1 MTFIILLIVTLTI
14 LLVLTDYIRPQNPI
28 SHSNFQELISNLK
41 FQFLSKAG
49 LIKSSEPSILHDPE
63 VLNCRIQPT
72 LWTQSEEVY
81 DAFTVQIKGSIRAP
95 DDMHYTTLQVKITD
109 VTDGINGTKPVHSR
123 VRQWQLQDSQVFCYS
138 ADLGKVP
145 QQVTTLLDWTDV
157 AQLHFDWLMFP
168 HKGTRDLQLS
178 TSILSRRDDEQLAYA
193 TCTFSYDNP
202 EFGYMDLQENILQ
215 TKTLAVALAFA
226 VGAVD
231 NKLYDC
237 EVEFI
242 KSWVEENFD
251 SDQAS
256 DEDRCKLERALNET
270 IAFFRE
276 GNRLDTLTICK
287 EVVEISPLA
296 ERYDILD
303 LCLHVAQANG
313 VATAEEIALLKN
325 MAAWLEVDA
334 DRFREMVGRILPVD
348 MHEIRDEEV
357 ILGVSSDMSK
367 EKTRQQLNKEYFKW
381 NSRVTNS
388 DPQIQSQA
396 DHMLRLIAEARK
408 EYVG

>member
-1 MTFIILLIVTLTI
+1 
-14 LLVLTDYIRPQNPI
+14 
-28 SHSNFQELISNLK
+28 
-41 FQFLSKAG
+41 
-49 LIKSSEPSILHDPE
+49 
-63 VLNCRIQPT
+63 
-72 LWTQSEEVY
+72 
-81 DAFTVQIKGSIRAP
+81 
-95 DDMHYTTLQVKITD
+95 MHYTTLQVKITD
-109 VTDGINGTKPVHSR
+109 VTDDVNDAKPVHGR
-123 VRQWQLQDSQVFCYS
+123 VKQWQLQDSPVFCYS

-145 QQVTTLLDWTDV
+145 QQVTTLLDWTTV

-168 HKGTRDLQLS
+168 HKGSRDLQLS
-178 TSILSRRDDEQLAYA
+178 TSILSRRDGEQLAYA

-215 TKTLAVALAFA
+215 TKTLTVALAFA

-242 KSWVEENFD
+242 KSWVKENFD

-256 DEDRCKLERALNET
+256 DEDRCKLEMALNET

-276 GNRLDTLTICK
+276 GNQLDTRTICSQ
-287 EVVEISPLA
+287 VVDIAPLA

-303 LCLHVAQANG
+303 LCLHVAKANG
-313 VATAEEIALLKN
+313 IATAEEIALLKN
-325 MAAWLEVDA
+325 LAAWLEVDT
-334 DRFREMVGRILPVD
+334 DRFREMVGRILPAD
-348 MHEIRDEEV
+348 MHEIKDEEV

-396 DHMLRLIAEARK
+396 DHMLKLIAEARS